1 MSNPWHPFK
10 QTKITLQKTHQFNGL
25 VEGKNYRK
33 TPWSSW
39 ENLWF
44 PVKIFPTK
52 PIHWS
57 IQHGGFP
64 GKKYIYVYIYIYT
77 YIYTYILIYIFIHQ
91 SRKKTAPLMSEQRS
105 SPLGVRND
113 LSRDRSEVLAVRN
126 IQLDL
131 GWETPKHC
139 RWLKITDH
147 NKLQRLENVI
157 YLYTY
162 MYILICIY
170 ILYIYIRIFP

>member
-1 MSNPWHPFK
+1 M
-10 QTKITLQKTHQFNGL
+10 
-25 VEGKNYRK
+25 R
-33 TPWSSW
+33 
-39 ENLWF
+39 
-44 PVKIFPTK
+44 
-52 PIHWS
+52 
-57 IQHGGFP
+57 
-64 GKKYIYVYIYIYT
+64 
-77 YIYTYILIYIFIHQ
+77 
-91 SRKKTAPLMSEQRS
+91 RS

-131 GWETPKHC
+131 GWETPKYC

-147 NKLQRLENVI
+147 NKLQMLDNVI

-170 ILYIYIRIFP
+170 LYAYTYMYIHTIYIYVYIIYIYIHILIYIYIYAYSLNYFKKHILRLTIYIYVYYPFLANIQHIGF